1 MAGTRPAEGPF
12 RSRTPLAETP
22 PRRPPREAQLRERE
36 EAEAVL
42 PTQPDGADSLA
53 GSLGHCPAATREGQ
67 PSLLALCQPHF
78 AEPGY
83 SVGKLIT

>member
-36 EAEAVL
+36 EAE
-42 PTQPDGADSLA
+42 ADSLA